1 MNAFIVRPFGPKTY
15 VDATTKASV
24 TVDFD
29 AIDRELIDPVLTRLG
44 IVGRTT
50 GEIVEAGNIVRDMF
64 ELLLTRDLVIADV
77 SIHNANVFYELGI
90 RHALRD
96 KRTFLIRFKGDPMPF
111 DNLTERYF
119 EYDRDNPGASV
130 DRLHEALVRTLES
143 PAKDSPVFRSLPDL
157 HAQDPARFVAVPS
170 DFGEEVERAAMAR
183 QPGDLSLLAL
193 EAQAFTWA
201 VQGLRDVGRAQF
213 GLNAM
218 EAARQ
223 TWEAVREADAEDL
236 EANERLGTIFQRLG
250 DLVRSSQALDRVLSH
265 SGLAAYRRAE
275 IQSLV
280 GRNAKTL
287 WQRDWAV
294 QPSEEARRDAA
305 LASPFLLK
313 SFEAYDLGF
322 LLDRNHFYSGL
333 NAAGL
338 LTVLTSLARDLTQV
352 WTGAFESD
360 KQAADRLAELEE
372 RRAKLV
378 AGVELAFETEQARL
392 DREGEPDIWFEISK
406 ADFACLTSQRPQYVA
421 NAYRRALTKA
431 QDFHRNSAAQQLLLY
446 EKLGVLPENVRA
458 ALGVVAPPVTP
469 GKVRPPRTIL
479 FTGHRLDAPGRATP
493 RFPADRETQ
502 AREAIEAAV
511 RREHDTEGAEVVGI
525 AGGASG
531 GDILFHEVC
540 QALSI
545 PTTLYLPFP
554 ADAFVAASVQDAG
567 PAWVDRFHRLAQRLP
582 TRVLQDSEAL
592 PVWLRRRPAYT
603 IWDRNNLWTLQN
615 ALVSGGADATVI
627 ALWDGGSGDGPGG
640 TQHMVETAR
649 HRGARTIVLDT
660 RTIFGTASTG
670 SHVTPNLS
678 DAGGRR

>member
-15 VDATTKASV
+15 VDAVTKTPV

-29 AIDRELIDPVLTRLG
+29 KIDRELIDPVLTRLG
-44 IVGRTT
+44 VIGRTT

-130 DRLHEALVRTLES
+130 ARLHEALQRTLES

-170 DFGEEVERAAMAR
+170 DFGEEVERAAMAK

-193 EAQAFTWA
+193 EAQAFPWA

-213 GLNAM
+213 DMNAM
-218 EAARQ
+218 EGGRQ
-223 TWEAVREADAEDL
+223 TWEAVREVDGEDL

-250 DLVRSSQALDRVLSH
+250 DLVRSSQALDRVLAH
-265 SGLAAYRRAE
+265 SGLAPYRRAE
-275 IQSLV
+275 IQSLI

-287 WQRDWAV
+287 WQRDWEGQASD
-294 QPSEEARRDAA
+294 QARREAA
-305 LASPFLLK
+305 LASPFLAK

-338 LTVLTSLARDLTQV
+338 LTVLTALARDLNEV
-352 WTGAFESD
+352 WIGAFESD
-360 KQAADRLAELEE
+360 KKAADRLTELEE
-372 RRAKLV
+372 RCAKLV
-378 AGVELAFETEQARL
+378 AGVDLAFETEAARL
-392 DREGEPDIWFEISK
+392 ERENEPDIWFEISK
-406 ADFACLTSQRPQYVA
+406 ADFACLTSKRPQYVA

-431 QDFHRNSAAQQLLLY
+431 QDFHRNSAAQQLFLY
-446 EKLGVLPENVRA
+446 EKLGVLSENIRA
-458 ALGVVAPPVTP
+458 ALAVVGPPAMP
-469 GKVRPPRTIL
+469 GKAKPPRIIL
-479 FTGHRLDAPGRATP
+479 FTGHRLDEPGRPTP
-493 RFPADRETQ
+493 RFPADQESK

-511 RREHDTEGAEVVGI
+511 RHERDAAGGGVVGI

-540 QALSI
+540 QGLSI

-554 ADAFVAASVQDAG
+554 NDAYVAASVQGAG
-567 PAWVDRFHRLAQRLP
+567 PAWIDRFHRLAQTLP
-582 TRVLQDSEAL
+582 TRVLQDSIEL
-592 PVWLRRRPAYT
+592 PVWLRRRPNYS
-603 IWDRNNLWTLQN
+603 IWDRNNLWMLQN
-615 ALVSGGADATVI
+615 ALVNGGALATVI
-627 ALWDGGSGDGPGG
+627 ALWDGGGGDGPGG

-660 RTIFGTASTG
+660 REIFGGAAATG
-670 SHVTPNLS
+670 RTPP
-678 DAGGRR
+678 A

>member
-1 MNAFIVRPFGPKTY
+1 VNAFIVRPFGPKTY
-15 VDATTKASV
+15 VDPTTRAPV

-29 AIDRELIDPVLTRLG
+29 KIDRELIDPVLSRLG
-44 IVGRTT
+44 IMGRTT

-130 DRLHEALVRTLES
+130 DRLHEALARTLES
-143 PAKDSPVFRSLPDL
+143 PAMDSPVFRSLPDL

-170 DFGEEVERAAMAR
+170 DFGEEVERAAMAK

-213 GLNAM
+213 SLNAM

-223 TWEAVREADAEDL
+223 TWEAVREVDGDDL
-236 EANERLGTIFQRLG
+236 ESNERLGTIFQRLG
-250 DLVRSSQALDRVLSH
+250 DLVRSSQALDRVLAH
-265 SGLAAYRRAE
+265 GELAAYRRAE

-287 WQRDWAV
+287 WQRNWEA
-294 QPSEEARRDAA
+294 QPSEQARREAA

-313 SFEAYDLGF
+313 SFEAYDRGF

-338 LTVLTSLARDLTQV
+338 LTVLISLARDLNQV

-360 KQAADRLAELEE
+360 KQAADRLEELEAH
-372 RRAKLV
+372 RTKLV
-378 AGVELAFETEQARL
+378 AGVDLAFETEQARL

-406 ADFACLTSQRPQYVA
+406 ADLACLISKRPQYVA
-421 NAYRRALTKA
+421 SAYRRALAKA
-431 QDFHRNSAAQQLLLY
+431 QDFHRNSAAQQLVLY
-446 EKLGVLPENVRA
+446 EQLGVLPDNARA
-458 ALGVVAPPVTP
+458 ALTVVAPSASP
-469 GKVRPPRTIL
+469 GKLRPPRTIL
-479 FTGHRLDAPGRATP
+479 FTGHRLDEPGRVTP
-493 RFPADRETQ
+493 RFPAHHEAR

-511 RREHDTEGAEVVGI
+511 RSERDTAGTEIVGI

-540 QALSI
+540 QGLSV

-554 ADAFVAASVQDAG
+554 ADDYVAASVQDAG
-567 PAWVDRFHRLAQRLP
+567 PGWIARFHRLAQRLP
-582 TRVLQDSEAL
+582 TRVLQDSAAL
-592 PVWLRRRPAYT
+592 PVWLRRRPGYT
-603 IWDRNNLWTLQN
+603 IWDRNNLWMLQN
-615 ALVSGGADATVI
+615 ALVRGGAHTTVL
-627 ALWDGGSGDGPGG
+627 ALWDGGAGDGPGG
-640 TQHMVETAR
+640 TQHMVEAAR
-649 HRGARTIVLDT
+649 KRGARTIVLDS
-660 RTIFGTASTG
+660 REIFGTASTRA
-670 SHVTPNLS
+670 HTTIRDTPT
-678 DAGGRR
+678 GEGR

>member
-1 MNAFIVRPFGPKTY
+1 MNAFIVRPFGSKTY
-15 VDATTKASV
+15 VDATTKAPV

-29 AIDRELIDPVLTRLG
+29 RIDRELIDPVLTRLG
-44 IVGRTT
+44 IIGRTT

-119 EYDRDNPGASV
+119 EYDRDNPGASI
-130 DRLHEALVRTLES
+130 DRLHEALARTLQS
-143 PAKDSPVFRSLPDL
+143 PAMDSPVFRSLPDL
-157 HAQDPARFVAVPS
+157 HSQDPARFVAVPS

-213 GLNAM
+213 ALNAM

-223 TWEAVREADAEDL
+223 TWESVREVDADDL

-250 DLVRSSQALDRVLSH
+250 DLVRSSQALDRVLAH
-265 SGLAAYRRAE
+265 DGLAAYRRAE

-280 GRNAKTL
+280 GRNTKTL
-287 WQRDWAV
+287 WQRDWEA
-294 QPSEEARRDAA
+294 QPSEQARREAA

-338 LTVLTSLARDLTQV
+338 LTVLASLARDLAQV

-360 KQAADRLAELEE
+360 EQAANRLTELEG
-372 RRAKLV
+372 RRTKLV
-378 AGVELAFETEQARL
+378 AGVDLAFETEAARL
-392 DREGEPDIWFEISK
+392 EGAGEPDIWFEISQ
-406 ADFACLTSQRPQYVA
+406 ADFACLTSRRPQYVA

-431 QDFHRNSAAQQLLLY
+431 QDFHRNSAAQQLFLY
-446 EKLGVLPENVRA
+446 EKLGVLSENVRA
-458 ALGVVAPPVTP
+458 ALAVVAPPAPTGRVTQT
-469 GKVRPPRTIL
+469 RTII
-479 FTGHRLDAPGRATP
+479 FTGHRLDGPGRATP
-493 RFPADRETQ
+493 RFPAHQEAR

-511 RREHDTEGAEVVGI
+511 QRERDTAGTKVVGI

-540 QALSI
+540 QVLSI
-545 PTTLYLPFP
+545 ATTLYLPFP
-554 ADAFVAASVQDAG
+554 ADAYVAGSVQDAG
-567 PAWVDRFHRLAQRLP
+567 PTWIDRFHQLAQRLP
-582 TRVLQDSEAL
+582 TRVLQDSAAL

-603 IWDRNNLWTLQN
+603 IWDRNNLWMLQN
-615 ALVSGGADATVI
+615 ALVNGGAHTTVI
-627 ALWDGGSGDGPGG
+627 ALWDGEAGDGPGG

-649 HRGARTIVLDT
+649 QRGARTIVLDT
-660 RTIFGTASTG
+660 RELFGTASPGRRT
-670 SHVTPNLS
+670 TPDSS
-678 DAGGRR
+678 DAGG

>member
-15 VDATTKASV
+15 VDTTTKAAV

-29 AIDRELIDPVLTRLG
+29 RVDRELIDPALTRLG

-119 EYDRDNPGASV
+119 EYDRDNPGASL
-130 DRLHEALVRTLES
+130 DRLSEALARTLQS

-170 DFGEEVERAAMAR
+170 DFGEEVERAAMTR

-193 EAQAFTWA
+193 EAQAFIWA

-213 GLNAM
+213 DLNAM

-223 TWEAVREADAEDL
+223 TWEAVREVDGEDL

-250 DLVRSSQALDRVLSH
+250 DLVRSSQALDRVLAH
-265 SGLAAYRRAE
+265 SGLAPYHRAE

-280 GRNAKTL
+280 GRNMKTL
-287 WQRDWAV
+287 WQRDWETH
-294 QPSEEARRDAA
+294 PSEQARREAA

-322 LLDRNHFYSGL
+322 LIDRNHFYSGL

-338 LTVLTSLARDLTQV
+338 LTVLTALARDLDQV

-360 KQAADRLAELEE
+360 KQAVDRLTALEE
-372 RRAKLV
+372 RRGKLV
-378 AGVELAFETEQARL
+378 DGVDLAFETEEARL
-392 DREGEPDIWFEISK
+392 EREGEPDIWFEISK
-406 ADFACLTSQRPQYVA
+406 ADFACLTSKRPPYVA

-431 QDFHRNSAAQQLLLY
+431 QDFHRNSAAQQLILY
-446 EKLGVLPENVRA
+446 EKLGVLGENVRA
-458 ALGVVAPPVTP
+458 ALAVVAPPAPPV
-469 GKVRPPRTIL
+469 KVKPSRTIL
-479 FTGHRLDAPGRATP
+479 FTGHRLDPPGRATP
-493 RFPADRETQ
+493 RFPAHQE
-502 AREAIEAAV
+502 ARARAAIEAAV
-511 RREHDTEGAEVVGI
+511 ESDRDSAGVEVVGI

-531 GDILFHEVC
+531 SDILFHEVC

-554 ADAFVAASVQDAG
+554 ADAYVAASVQDAG
-567 PAWVDRFHRLAQRLP
+567 PAWIDRFHRLAQRLP

-603 IWDRNNLWTLQN
+603 IWDRNNLWMLQN
-615 ALVSGGADATVI
+615 ALVNGGAHTTVI
-627 ALWDGGSGDGPGG
+627 ALWDGGAGDGPGG

-649 HRGARTIVLDT
+649 QGGARTIVLDT
-660 RTIFGTASTG
+660 REIFAPASAKDRT
-670 SHVTPNLS
+670 TPDS
-678 DAGGRR
+678 RDTGGRR